1 MSAVAAA
8 LRRSPHDR
16 EILRLA
22 VLALGALAAQPTF
35 VLIDTAIV
43 GHLGTPQ
50 LAAIGIAGLIL
61 GGAFAMF
68 NFLAYGTTSQ
78 VTRAA
83 GAGARETADR
93 LGAQAFWLSFA
104 LGSALA
110 LAIGLAAPQLVE
122 VMGGEGGA
130 ADFAVEYLHIAVLGL
145 PFSFLVLGGQGYFRG
160 ISDLRTPLV
169 IEVVANA
176 LNAVLVAL
184 FVYGFGW
191 GIQGSATG
199 TALAQG
205 CMGIAFLVRMLRQTH
220 GRFALRLDLMRRLL
234 RVGRHLFVRTV
245 MLYTSFL
252 AAGAVAAR
260 FGDVSIGA
268 HQVAIQLW
276 FFLALLLDAIAIA
289 GQVIV
294 GRMLGAGDA
303 DGAFGSSARMIALT
317 VYLGFAFAVVMLLA
331 EGWLPRAFTS
341 DPAVL
346 DQAQRIWPIFAAM
359 QPLNGAVFALDGIL
373 IGAGDARYLMW
384 SMVAATAAAV
394 SVALATLHY
403 DWGLVGV
410 WCALFVLI
418 CVRLATLSVRFSRK
432 RWLVTGWA

>member
-1 MSAVAAA
+1 MIAP

-35 VLIDTAIV
+35 VLVDTAIV
-43 GHLGTPQ
+43 GHLGTQQ
-50 LAAIGIAGLIL
+50 LAALGIAGLVL
-61 GGAFAMF
+61 GGVFAMF

-93 LGAQAFWLSFA
+93 LGAQAFWLSFGLGTVLAVA
-104 LGSALA
+104 L
-110 LAIGLAAPQLVE
+110 GLAAEPVVE
-122 VMGGEGGA
+122 LMGGDGQTAEY
-130 ADFAVEYLHIAVLGL
+130 AVQYLRIAVIGL

-169 IEVVANA
+169 IEVVANGV
-176 LNAVLVAL
+176 NIVLVTL

-191 GIQGSATG
+191 GIQGSAVG
-199 TALAQG
+199 TAIAQAS
-205 CMGIAFLVRMLRQTH
+205 MGLAFLAWMLHVTR
-220 GRFALRLDLMRRLL
+220 GRFGFRLDLLRRLL
-234 RVGRHLFVRTV
+234 GVGRHLFVRTTS
-245 MLYTSFL
+245 LYASFL
-252 AAGAVAAR
+252 VAGAVAAR
-260 FGDVSIGA
+260 FGDASIGA
-268 HQVAIQLW
+268 HQIAIQLW
-276 FFLALLLDAIAIA
+276 FFLALLLDSVAIA

-303 DGAFGSSARMIALT
+303 GGAVAASARMIVMT
-317 VYLGFAFAVVMLLA
+317 VYLGLGFGALMLAFEDV
-331 EGWLPRAFTS
+331 LPRIFTS

-346 DQAQRIWPIFAAM
+346 AQAHELWPIFALM

-384 SMVAATAAAV
+384 SMLVSMAAAV
-394 SVALATLHY
+394 AVALAALHE
-403 DWGLVGV
+403 DWGIVGV
-410 WCALFVLI
+410 WLALLVLI
-418 CVRLATLSVRFSRK
+418 CVRLATLAVRFTRK

>member
-1 MSAVAAA
+1 VIAP

-35 VLIDTAIV
+35 VLVDTAIV
-43 GHLGTPQ
+43 GHLGTQQ
-50 LAAIGIAGLIL
+50 LAALGIAGLVL
-61 GGAFAMF
+61 GGVFAMF

-93 LGAQAFWLSFA
+93 LGAQAFWLSFGLGTVLAVA
-104 LGSALA
+104 L
-110 LAIGLAAPQLVE
+110 GLAAEPVVE
-122 VMGGEGGA
+122 LMGGDGQTAEY
-130 ADFAVEYLHIAVLGL
+130 AVQYLRIAVIGL

-169 IEVVANA
+169 IEVVANGV
-176 LNAVLVAL
+176 NIVLVAL

-191 GIQGSATG
+191 GIQGSAVG
-199 TALAQG
+199 TAIAQAS
-205 CMGIAFLVRMLRQTH
+205 MGLAFLAWMLHVTR
-220 GRFALRLDLMRRLL
+220 GRFGFRLDLLRRLL
-234 RVGRHLFVRTV
+234 GVGRHLFVRTTS
-245 MLYTSFL
+245 LYASFL
-252 AAGAVAAR
+252 VAGAVAAR
-260 FGDVSIGA
+260 FGDASIGA
-268 HQVAIQLW
+268 HQIAIQLW
-276 FFLALLLDAIAIA
+276 FFLALLLDSVAIA

-303 DGAFGSSARMIALT
+303 GGAVAASARMIVMT
-317 VYLGFAFAVVMLLA
+317 VYLGLGFGALMLAFEDV
-331 EGWLPRAFTS
+331 LPRIFTS

-346 DQAQRIWPIFAAM
+346 AQAHELWPIFALM

-384 SMVAATAAAV
+384 SMLVSMAAAV
-394 SVALATLHY
+394 AVALAALHE
-403 DWGLVGV
+403 DWGIVGV
-410 WCALFVLI
+410 WLALLVLI
-418 CVRLATLSVRFSRK
+418 CVRLATLAVRFTRK